1 MPIGE
6 YALLCVPACDLPFKV
21 IGGRCFLVENFAK
34 GAWADTN
41 HWCGYYGATL
51 AKLDDASVFAAL
63 VQEIKDSDL
72 EYGERAKDIY
82 RLHVKRAIDIVEK
95 QTALPLSLY
104 FSISAEDE
112 VNEKRIM
119 IHLHNTGPC
128 IH

>member
-63 VQEIKDSDL
+63 VQEIKDSGRTSGPPAVL
-72 EYGERAKDIY
+72 PRGERAKGSLRRMASICTHTQHVRVYTYIY
-82 RLHVKRAIDIVEK
+82 SH
-95 QTALPLSLY
+95 T
-104 FSISAEDE
+104 
-112 VNEKRIM
+112 
-119 IHLHNTGPC
+119 HTHT
-128 IH
+128 